1 MPHSSTPQTWR
12 QTNREKS
19 PHHPGRGPRASFVH
33 CYILYLSDGTVF
45 GMFPQIPNASHT
57 YRAWSGLELKNLFV
71 GLEIYPETS
80 CFHKGPL
87 FIPRNSAKEFIPLA
101 CCESLEFSTPEVL
114 QMLNDWIRSRLRLI
128 DFWNLAEWIN
138 IGIRLESVE
147 IEDHSCLGCQ
157 HFTSKEWCRFWYS
170 GRGWGLQDLQL
181 ISKS

>member
-1 MPHSSTPQTWR
+1 MPHSSTSQTWR

-87 FIPRNSAKEFIPLA
+87 FIPRNSAKNLFHWHVVNL
-101 CCESLEFSTPEVL
+101 
-114 QMLNDWIRSRLRLI
+114 
-128 DFWNLAEWIN
+128 WNFLPQ
-138 IGIRLESVE
+138 RFCRCSM
-147 IEDHSCLGCQ
+147 IEYVQ
-157 HFTSKEWCRFWYS
+157 
-170 GRGWGLQDLQL
+170 GRD
-181 ISKS
+181 